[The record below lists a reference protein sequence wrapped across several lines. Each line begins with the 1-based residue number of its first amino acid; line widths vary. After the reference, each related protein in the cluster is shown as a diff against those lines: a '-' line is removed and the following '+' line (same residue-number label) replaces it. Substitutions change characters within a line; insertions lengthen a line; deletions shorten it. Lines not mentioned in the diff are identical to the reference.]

1 MDIKEIIQ
9 KIETLQIELGII
21 KDENDY
27 LKEQLNETISKLEDL
42 ENEYYEF
49 KTSLYDLEEHVD
61 DSIEEL
67 EEIVDSFKMKL
78 ELMENAEYAV

>member
-1 MDIKEIIQ
+1 MDIKEIIE
-9 KIETLQIELGII
+9 KIETLQIELGVI

-27 LKEQLNETISKLEDL
+27 LKEQLTETVSKLEDL

-49 KTSLYDLEEHVD
+49 KTGFYDLEEHVD

-67 EEIVDSFKMKL
+67 EEIVDSIQMKL
-78 ELMENAEYAV
+78 ELMEKAEYAV